1 MEEQA
6 RSDEIVVKEQPQDG
20 MFVSNLERRNSKI
33 KSDRAKAIG
42 EDAEIRFRRDVEDI
56 KNAIRKKE
64 RAREDMLDLSGDNAF
79 STMPTASDF
88 DDAEFSKA
96 YRAVGI
102 ELRNLKIAFDLAKED
117 YSFLFGKEFA

>member
-88 DDAEFSKA
+88 DDAEFSRA

-102 ELRNLKIAFDLAKED
+102 ELRNLRIAFELAKED
-117 YSFLFGKEFA
+117 YSFLFGKDFA

>member
-6 RSDEIVVKEQPQDG
+6 RSDEIVVKEQSQDG

-88 DDAEFSKA
+88 DDAEFSRA

-102 ELRNLKIAFDLAKED
+102 ELRNLRIAFELAKED
-117 YSFLFGKEFA
+117 YSFLFGKDFA